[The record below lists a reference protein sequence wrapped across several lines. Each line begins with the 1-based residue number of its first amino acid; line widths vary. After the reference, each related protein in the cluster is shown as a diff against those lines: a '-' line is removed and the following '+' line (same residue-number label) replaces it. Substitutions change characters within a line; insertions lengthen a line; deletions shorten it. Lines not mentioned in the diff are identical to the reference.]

1 MKRLFVTLLVGLPL
15 VVLVVWIARHTDW
28 DDTTVAMPAK
38 GEAATNQ
45 FYAAQRFAEALG
57 ARTRRDHVLVLPP
70 TTAVIVVSSW
80 HWSLSHGRR
89 EALER
94 WVAAGGRL
102 VVDQTLIDSVAEF
115 EDWSGITRE
124 WARPSDGHKPDG
136 WQLGDR
142 CWTST
147 EESAA
152 TETPASSGASYQIC
166 NFEWVSHLA
175 SENNVAWALRDASG
189 IHAIRTRVG
198 RGTVTMI
205 DAAPFTRRN
214 LLDGDHGRLFV
225 AATALRRG
233 DEVHFLSED
242 DATWL
247 LALAWQRGAPVIAFA
262 LAMVALALWRGAI
275 RFGPLAAPPVVA
287 RRSLAEQI
295 RGTGRFALRHG
306 GGESLHGACVRAL
319 EEAARRRVKAYATL
333 SGGERATALA
343 EITGLNRNAL
353 GSAVHQRP
361 DGRTSSELRRAIA
374 LIEAARR
381 RLLADRTPRAH
392 MRGDSAAPSHREQ
405 V

>member
-1 MKRLFVTLLVGLPL
+1 MKRLVFTLLVGVPL
-15 VVLVVWIARHTDW
+15 IVLVVWIARHTYW
-28 DDTTVAMPAK
+28 DDATVAMPAK

-57 ARTRRDHVLVLPP
+57 ARTRRDHVFVLPP
-70 TTAVIVVSSW
+70 ANAVIVVSSW
-80 HWSLSHGRR
+80 HWSLSNSRR
-89 EALER
+89 EVLER

-102 VVDQTLIDSVAEF
+102 VVDHTLIDSVAEF
-115 EDWSGITRE
+115 ENWSGIIRE

-136 WQLGDR
+136 WKLGDR
-142 CWTST
+142 CWTSS
-147 EESAA
+147 EESTAA
-152 TETPASSGASYQIC
+152 EMPASPGASYQIC

-175 SENNVAWALRDASG
+175 GEENVVWALRDASG
-189 IHAIRTRVG
+189 IHAMRTRVG

-205 DAAPFTRRN
+205 DAAPFTHRN

-242 DATWL
+242 DAPWL

-275 RFGPLAAPPVVA
+275 RFGPLAAAPVAA

-295 RGTGRFALRHG
+295 RGTGAFALRHG

-343 EITGLNRNAL
+343 AITGLNRNAL
-353 GSAVHQRP
+353 GSAVHQHP
-361 DGRTSSELRRAIA
+361 EGRSSSELRRVIA
-374 LIEAARR
+374 FLETARR
-381 RLLADRTPRAH
+381 RVLSDRSGQSP
-392 MRGDSAAPSHREQ
+392 Q
-405 V
+405 L